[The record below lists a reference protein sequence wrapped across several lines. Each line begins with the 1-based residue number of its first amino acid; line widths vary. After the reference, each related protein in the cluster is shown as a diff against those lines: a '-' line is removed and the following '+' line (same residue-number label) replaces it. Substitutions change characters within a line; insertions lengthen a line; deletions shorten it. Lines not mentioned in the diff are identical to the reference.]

1 MSRRNTSS
9 KTKPLS
15 QRGRANATSHPLD
28 LEYSYRVHAD
38 KSFAVV
44 EFDLKPG
51 QTIVSNGGS
60 MNYMREGV
68 DRGELSDSGGGGFW
82 SGLGRL
88 FSGQSAFLVR
98 YTGLDK
104 PNRFVTFSSTI
115 PGSVM
120 PLKIKPGQEILIN
133 RGSFI
138 ACSPNVNISG
148 KLNWRGFLG
157 IGQDEGGVLP
167 KLTLTGK
174 QEGIVWL
181 GAFGHFQKHELK
193 KDQSLLVDNGL
204 FLASIA
210 SENKD
215 EPIYTLENLG
225 KSIVSTALGGEGI
238 GMNFGG
244 PRIVYTQSHDLANFA
259 FEISQLMP
267 KK

>member
-1 MSRRNTSS
+1 MPPRQRSRKQQTGSS
-9 KTKPLS
+9 T
-15 QRGRANATSHPLD
+15 LD
-28 LEYSYRVHAD
+28 LDYTYRVHSD

-44 EFDLKPG
+44 EFELKPD
-51 QTIVSNGGS
+51 QIIVSNGGS

-68 DRGELSDSGGGGFW
+68 DRGELSDSGEGGFW
-82 SGLGRL
+82 SGIGRM
-88 FSGQSAFLVR
+88 FSGQSAFLVQYR
-98 YTGLDK
+98 GLDK

-120 PLKIKPGQEILIN
+120 HLTLQPGQEIMIN

-157 IGQDEGGVLP
+157 IGQQEGGVLP
-167 KLTLTGK
+167 KLTCTGD
-174 QEGIVWL
+174 QAGHVWL

-193 KDQSLLVDNGL
+193 KNQSLLVDNGL

-215 EPIYTLENLG
+215 DPIYTLENLG
-225 KSIVSTALGGEGI
+225 KNIVSTAFGNEGI
-238 GMNFGG
+238 GMKFIG
-244 PRIVYTQSHDLANFA
+244 PRVVYTQSHDLSNFA
-259 FEISQLMP
+259 FEISQLLP

>member
-15 QRGRANATSHPLD
+15 QRGRANATSPPLD

-82 SGLGRL
+82 S
-88 FSGQSAFLVR
+88 
-98 YTGLDK
+98 GLDK

-225 KSIVSTALGGEGI
+225 KSIVSSAFGGEGI